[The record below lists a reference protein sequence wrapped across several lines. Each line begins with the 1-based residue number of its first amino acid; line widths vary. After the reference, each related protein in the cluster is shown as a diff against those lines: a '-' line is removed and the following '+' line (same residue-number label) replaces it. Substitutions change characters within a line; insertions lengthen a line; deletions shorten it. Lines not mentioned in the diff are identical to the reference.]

1 MRKMRRAAAGRT
13 VWQKAEGAS
22 GADGEFFARIPV
34 FVMRGNREMEVFGC
48 EGILEYGAEK
58 VSLAVRYYDA
68 VASMLEGALPLTSEY
83 GIPASQVASSA
94 LKQTGEVNVY

>member
-13 VWQKAEGAS
+13 AWQRAEGAF

-58 VSLAVRYYDA
+58 VSLALCRGSCTVCGGGLTLEDFSDGTLVVRGVIGCVSFD
-68 VASMLEGALPLTSEY
+68 
-83 GIPASQVASSA
+83 
-94 LKQTGEVNVY
+94 GEE